1 VRQEYKDLLTDAWDT
16 VKDIARPAVR
26 TAKVSWREA
35 FRIFRHSV
43 GPAIWERIVGLAIMC
58 LVATFLV
65 TVFKIWVALARLTK

>member
-1 VRQEYKDLLTDAWDT
+1 
-16 VKDIARPAVR
+16 VR
-26 TAKVSWREA
+26 TVKVSWREA